1 LIRTFANHR
10 DKWNIPPPPLVGR
23 WIFACG
29 CAFFVFLVN
38 ARVGCCFLFFFLTV
52 FLVDLRIQTLTSF
65 RHFPK
70 KAEDEG
76 ENTTAITEKDADNQ
90 HGHRNKVWAFVG
102 AQSLLC
108 TLKHFLHYYIY

>member
-1 LIRTFANHR
+1 MWL
-10 DKWNIPPPPLVGR
+10 
-23 WIFACG
+23 C
-29 CAFFVFLVN
+29 FFCFFSQRASRLF
-38 ARVGCCFLFFFLTV
+38 CFLFFFLTV